1 MERRH
6 LIEGEACLRKTFFN
20 SRTRSNHRCWI
31 RDVPMFKSMQH
42 NFNSSNTEEASGKGE
57 KTLKKSGLC
66 VSGVIYY
73 WCYLLVVLF
82 VSGVICNGYNQ
93 PVSSAEGEE
102 GADISCHC
110 KALHSAAQNSC
121 TADISCHSSCIEA
134 ARETCID
141 ANAVGFKMLCRCRR
155 AAAFKSALFKFLL
168 CAMMN
173 GTSWSMRSCSALDA
187 LLHCLTIAP
196 LNYCNVILW
205 PKNLY
210 SGE

>member
-1 MERRH
+1 MV
-6 LIEGEACLRKTFFN
+6 LF
-20 SRTRSNHRCWI
+20 I
-31 RDVPMFKSMQH
+31 R
-42 NFNSSNTEEASGKGE
+42 
-57 KTLKKSGLC
+57 
-66 VSGVIYY
+66 GVICWWY
-73 WCYLLVVLF
+73 YLLVVLF
-82 VSGVICNGYNQ
+82 VTATISQ
-93 PVSSAEGEE
+93 SAVLREKRGQIYLATAKPCTAQHRTAAQLNSTEQ
-102 GADISCHC
+102 
-110 KALHSAAQNSC
+110 LHSWTAQQSC

-134 ARETCID
+134 AREMCID